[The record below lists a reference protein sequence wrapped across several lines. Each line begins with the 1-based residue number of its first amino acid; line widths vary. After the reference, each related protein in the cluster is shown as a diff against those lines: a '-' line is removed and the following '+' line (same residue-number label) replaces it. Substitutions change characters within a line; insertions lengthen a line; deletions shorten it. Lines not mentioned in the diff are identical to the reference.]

1 MLLAAAM
8 QQQCKTVDL
17 GIAHDNEE
25 DLERILDYANSGGI
39 DILFTSGGVS
49 MGDRDFVKP
58 LLAKRGTIHFSKAC
72 LMAHLCIFP
81 GFCEK

>member
-1 MLLAAAM
+1 MLLAAAI

-25 DLERILDYANSGGI
+25 DLERILDQAISAGI

-58 LLAKRGTIHFSKAC
+58 LLAKRGTIHFCKVFDSSSMYFSW
-72 LMAHLCIFP
+72 LL
-81 GFCEK
+81 